1 MMARS
6 SENQSS
12 LSNRWSFLMAWRDA
26 RKNYKRLL
34 LFAASMISGIAAV
47 VAIDALNQSLQGDLN
62 RNARE
67 LLGADLVA
75 NSSKTFTAEQINI
88 FDSTKLE
95 GTNAAEMASMATFEN
110 ANQSRLVRLNAFGEG
125 YPYYGEVVTRPER
138 VWPKL
143 EEGGY
148 ALVDESLAIQF
159 EVSSGD
165 TIKIGNTRFQ
175 VAGHVRQF
183 PGGSGILQTFT
194 PSVYI
199 GYKDL
204 DSTGLVQFGSRITF
218 RRFMITKSDN
228 QTALV
233 EKSLGPVLKKSG
245 VNLETV
251 EERKKNLGRAF
262 ASVYRF
268 FTLLAFVA
276 LMLGCIGVASSVAIY
291 AREKRAEVALLRC
304 LGASGWQAFKI
315 YFIQILVVGSVA
327 SLVGALLGLSIQQF
341 VPIVFG
347 DFIPGQGAFEISWL
361 SALKGFLAGILVC
374 ILFSAL
380 PLLEVRFVPPL
391 SVLRSEESPVKKF
404 SKAKWLIIFLMFLF
418 PSGVASWL
426 TGKISNGIFFTAG
439 MAGALVALWLT
450 AEALLWLVKKYFPI
464 NAPFTVRHA
473 LSGLFRPNNQTR
485 LLMITL
491 GLGTFIIATLNIVQ
505 NSLLSQVEFQG
516 SSNQSNAIMF
526 DIQSGQ
532 RKGVGELVSESKF
545 PINQEVPIV
554 TCRLT
559 ELRGQSVEKW
569 KQDTTSGIPEW
580 ALMREYRVT
589 YRDSLSGSEALLS
602 GKLQQFKPGKPDSVS
617 VTISEGFQETLKAK
631 IGDTLVFDVQG
642 MPVKTVI
649 SGIRKVD
656 WPKDPPN
663 FIFVF
668 PSGLL
673 EQAPQIW
680 VISTHLEEGTPS
692 AVFQQKLVTFFPNVS
707 LIDLSLILKTV
718 NSIFEK
724 VGLVVRFLALFSMI
738 TGLVVLAGTV
748 VNSRYARQ
756 KENILLRTLGAGSRQ
771 LTAITLIEYIWLGT
785 FAALTGMVLAL
796 SAGFL
801 LCFFFFEVSF
811 SVNLLELWWTYFGV
825 TALTVVIGW
834 LNARG
839 LLHLP
844 PLEVL
849 RREY

>member
-1 MMARS
+1 MKPSTAIRARS
-6 SENQSS
+6 
-12 LSNRWSFLMAWRDA
+12 SNRWSMLMAWRDA
-26 RKNYKRLL
+26 RKNFRRLM

-47 VAIDALNQSLQGDLN
+47 VAIDSLNQSLQEDLN

-75 NSSKTFTAEQINI
+75 NSSKSFTSEQKET
-88 FDSTKLE
+88 FDSTKLQ
-95 GTNAAEMASMATFEN
+95 GTNAAEMASMATFET
-110 ANQSRLVRLNAFGEG
+110 AGQSRLVRLNAFGEG
-125 YPYYGEVVTRPER
+125 YPYYGEVVTRPEGL
-138 VWPKL
+138 WSKL
-143 EEGGY
+143 DQGGY

-159 EVSSGD
+159 EVNSGD

-204 DSTGLVQFGSRITF
+204 DRTGLVQFGSRITF
-218 RRFMITKSDN
+218 RRFMITQSDK
-228 QTALV
+228 QTAEV
-233 EKSLGPVLKKSG
+233 EKTLGPILKKSG
-245 VNLETV
+245 INLETV
-251 EERKKNLGRAF
+251 EERKKSLGRAF

-268 FTLLAFVA
+268 FTLLAFIA

-291 AREKRAEVALLRC
+291 AREKRTEVALLRC

-315 YFIQILVVGSVA
+315 YFTQILVVGTLA
-327 SLVGALLGLSIQQF
+327 SLIGALVGLSIQQF
-341 VPIVFG
+341 VPLVFG
-347 DFIPGQGAFEISWL
+347 DFIPGQVSFEISWL
-361 SALKGFLAGILVC
+361 SAAKGFLAGILVC

-380 PLLEVRFVPPL
+380 PLLEVRFVTPL
-391 SVLRSEESPVKKF
+391 SVLRSEEPHEKKF
-404 SKAKWLIIFLMFLF
+404 SKAKWLVILMMFLF

-426 TGKISNGIFFTAG
+426 TGKISNGIFFTTG
-439 MAGALVALWLT
+439 MAIALLVLWLT
-450 AEALLWLVKKYFPI
+450 AEALLWLVKKYFPT

-505 NSLLSQVEFQG
+505 NSLLAQVEFQG
-516 SSNQSNAIMF
+516 NSNQSNAIMF
-526 DIQSGQ
+526 DIQSAQ
-532 RKGVGELVSESKF
+532 RNGVGDLVRESKF

-559 ELRGQSVEKW
+559 ALRGQPVEKW
-569 KQDTTSGIPEW
+569 KQDSTSGIPEW

-589 YRDSLSGSEALLS
+589 YRDSLSGSEELMS
-602 GKLQQFKPGKPDSVS
+602 GKLQQYKPGTRDSVT

-631 IGDTLVFDVQG
+631 IGDSLVFDVQG
-642 MPVKTVI
+642 MPVKAII

-692 AVFQQKLVTFFPNVS
+692 AMFQQKLVTFFPNVS

-724 VGLVVRFLALFSMI
+724 VGLVVKFLALFSMI

-771 LTAITLIEYIWLGT
+771 LTAITIIEYIWLGT
-785 FAALTGMVLAL
+785 FAALTGMALAL

-801 LCFFFFEVSF
+801 LCFFFFEVAF
-811 SVNLLELWWTYFGV
+811 SVNPIELWWTYFGV
-825 TALTVVIGW
+825 TALTVTIGW
-834 LNARG
+834 INARG

>member
-347 DFIPGQGAFEISWL
+347 DFIPGQVSFEISWL